1 MERDAERKFAVLL
14 KKDLKIPYR
23 GIIMEINPKYPKGVF
38 ERGCLNEP
46 AARIFTTAQRNHRMR
61 LSL

>member
-38 ERGCLNEP
+38 ERRYSDEP
-46 AARIFTTAQRNHRMR
+46 AARIFTTVQ
-61 LSL
+61 

>member
-14 KKDLKIPYR
+14 KKDLKIPYG

-38 ERGCLNEP
+38 ERRYSDEP
-46 AARIFTTAQRNHRMR
+46 AARIFTTVQ
-61 LSL
+61 